1 MRENPFNPF
10 IPIAIGNRKKLRA
23 LASRGHNKNSLQFS
37 TEIRIRKTE
46 VLNTL
51 ANYNSTIKISIKM
64 AEQSS
69 IQCPNCGTPIDVNDV
84 LKHQLEDS
92 IRKEFQQKANI
103 QNREL
108 ELKNEQLEKAKAEF
122 EAKKKQENE
131 LFAERLEREKKTAEK
146 EISEKLKAKLEEENK
161 DRLLLMEKELS
172 EKSEKIR
179 ELNKMEGEI
188 AKLQREKLE
197 MKEAIQAE
205 AEKQLNAQ
213 LALEREKIRKQEDD
227 KNELKFKELQKQLEE
242 QKKLTEEMKRKQE
255 QGSMQLQGEVM
266 ELAIEEW
273 LANNFP
279 LDSIDEVKK
288 GANGADCLQIV
299 NTREH
304 QNCGSIYYESKRT
317 KAFQPSWI
325 EKFKNDIRTKRANIG
340 VLVTEVM
347 PSGMERMGM
356 RDGIWICTYEEFKGL
371 SAVLRQSLIQINQA
385 VQAQENK
392 GDKMSM
398 LYDFLTSNEFRLQ
411 IEGIVE
417 GFTQMQNDLE
427 SEKRAMQR
435 IWKQREKQIEK
446 VVHNTLGMYGSIR
459 GIAGNA
465 VQSVKALEL
474 DFIEEEQ
481 EDEEPKELFE

>member
-1 MRENPFNPF
+1 MRENP
-10 IPIAIGNRKKLRA
+10 IQSLQSVAKKTLRLSA
-23 LASRGHNKNSLQFS
+23 FVAYNKKSLQFS
-37 TEIRIRKTE
+37 TGNRITKRE
-46 VLNTL
+46 LLNIL
-51 ANYNSTIKISIKM
+51 ANSNSTIKFQYKM

-92 IRKEFQQKANI
+92 IRKEFQQKASI
-103 QNREL
+103 QNREI
-108 ELKNEQLEKAKAEF
+108 ELKNEQFEKAKAEF

-131 LFAERLEREKKTAEK
+131 LFAERLERERKIAEK
-146 EISEKLKAKLEEENK
+146 EISEKLKIKLEEENK

-197 MKEAIQAE
+197 MKDAIQAE

-213 LALEREKIRKQEDD
+213 LTLEREKIRKQEDD

-347 PSGMERMGM
+347 PNGMERMGM

-417 GFTQMQNDLE
+417 GFTQMQSDLD

-474 DFIEEEQ
+474 DFIEEESENE
-481 EDEEPKELFE
+481 EDPKELFE

>member
-1 MRENPFNPF
+1 
-10 IPIAIGNRKKLRA
+10 
-23 LASRGHNKNSLQFS
+23 
-37 TEIRIRKTE
+37 
-46 VLNTL
+46 
-51 ANYNSTIKISIKM
+51 M

-69 IQCPNCGTPIDVNDV
+69 IQCPNCGTIIDVNDI

-92 IRKEFQQKANI
+92 IRKEFQQKATA
-103 QNREL
+103 QTKEL
-108 ELKNEQLEKAKAEF
+108 ELKNEQFEKAKSEF
-122 EAKKKQENE
+122 EAKKKHENE

-146 EISEKLKAKLEEENK
+146 EITEKLKTKLEEENK
-161 DRLLLMEKELS
+161 DRLLSMEKELS
-172 EKSEKIR
+172 EKSEKLR

-197 MKEAIQAE
+197 MKEAIE
-205 AEKQLNAQ
+205 AESQKQLNAT
-213 LALEREKIRKQEDD
+213 LVLERDKIRKQEEE
-227 KNELKFKELQKQLEE
+227 KNELKIKEYQKQSDD
-242 QKKLTEEMKRKQE
+242 QKKLIEEMKRKQE

-273 LANNFP
+273 LASNFP

-299 NTREH
+299 NTREV
-304 QNCGSIYYESKRT
+304 QNCGTIYYESKRT
-317 KAFQPSWI
+317 KAFQPAWI
-325 EKFKNDIRTKRANIG
+325 EKFKNDIRDKKANIG

-347 PSGMERMGM
+347 PAGMDRMGM

-371 SAVLRQSLIQINQA
+371 SAVLRQSLIQVSQA

-392 GDKMSM
+392 GDKMAM
-398 LYDFLTSNEFRLQ
+398 LYDFLTTNEFRLQ

-417 GFTQMQNDLE
+417 GFTQMQSDLD

-446 VVHNTLGMYGSIR
+446 VVNNTLGMYGSIR

-465 VQSVKALEL
+465 VQTVRALEL
-474 DFIEEEQ
+474 DFVDDQTEELE
-481 EDEEPKELFE
+481 

>member
-1 MRENPFNPF
+1 
-10 IPIAIGNRKKLRA
+10 
-23 LASRGHNKNSLQFS
+23 
-37 TEIRIRKTE
+37 
-46 VLNTL
+46 
-51 ANYNSTIKISIKM
+51 M

-92 IRKEFQQKANI
+92 IRKEFQQKASI
-103 QNREL
+103 QNREI
-108 ELKNEQLEKAKAEF
+108 ELKNEQFEKAKAEF

-131 LFAERLEREKKTAEK
+131 LFAERLERERKIAEK
-146 EISEKLKAKLEEENK
+146 EISEKLKIKLDEENK
-161 DRLLLMEKELS
+161 DRLILMEKELS
-172 EKSEKIR
+172 EKSDKIR
-179 ELNKMEGEI
+179 ELNKMQGEI

-197 MKEAIQAE
+197 MKEAIEAE
-205 AEKQLNAQ
+205 AQKQLNAT
-213 LALEREKIRKQEDD
+213 LVLERDKIRKQEEE
-227 KNELKFKELQKQLEE
+227 KNELKIKEYQKQSDD
-242 QKKLTEEMKRKQE
+242 QKKLIEEMKRKQE

-299 NTREH
+299 NTREL

-371 SAVLRQSLIQINQA
+371 SAVLRQSLIQVSQA

-417 GFTQMQNDLE
+417 GFTQMQNDLD

-465 VQSVKALEL
+465 VQTVRALEL
-474 DFIEEEQ
+474 DFIEEDES
-481 EDEEPKELFE
+481 EDPKELFE

>member
-1 MRENPFNPF
+1 
-10 IPIAIGNRKKLRA
+10 
-23 LASRGHNKNSLQFS
+23 
-37 TEIRIRKTE
+37 
-46 VLNTL
+46 
-51 ANYNSTIKISIKM
+51 M

-69 IQCPNCGTPIDVNDV
+69 IICPNCGTPIDVNDV

-92 IRKEFQQKANI
+92 IRKEFQQKANA
-103 QNREL
+103 QSREL
-108 ELKNEQLEKAKAEF
+108 ELKNEQFEKAKADF

-146 EISEKLKAKLEEENK
+146 EITEKLKTKLEEENK
-161 DRLLLMEKELS
+161 DRLTLMEKELS
-172 EKSEKIR
+172 EKSEKLR
-179 ELNKMEGEI
+179 ELNKMTGEI

-197 MKEAIQAE
+197 MKDAIEAE
-205 AEKQLNAQ
+205 AQKQLNST
-213 LALEREKIRKQEDD
+213 LVLERDKIRKQEEE
-227 KNELKFKELQKQLEE
+227 KNELKIKEYQKQSDD
-242 QKKLTEEMKRKQE
+242 QKKLIEEMKRKQE

-279 LDSIDEVKK
+279 LDSIDEIKK

-299 NTREH
+299 NTREL

-347 PSGMERMGM
+347 PAGMDRMGM

-371 SAVLRQSLIQINQA
+371 SAVLRQSLIQVSQA

-417 GFTQMQNDLE
+417 GFTQMQSDLD

-465 VQSVKALEL
+465 VQTVRALEL
-474 DFIEEEQ
+474 DFIEEEK
-481 EDEEPKELFE
+481 EDPKELFE

>member
-1 MRENPFNPF
+1 
-10 IPIAIGNRKKLRA
+10 
-23 LASRGHNKNSLQFS
+23 
-37 TEIRIRKTE
+37 
-46 VLNTL
+46 
-51 ANYNSTIKISIKM
+51 M

-69 IQCPNCGTPIDVNDV
+69 IQCPNCGTIIDVNDI

-92 IRKEFQQKANI
+92 IRKEFQQKATA
-103 QNREL
+103 QTKEL
-108 ELKNEQLEKAKAEF
+108 ELKNEQFEKAKTEF

-131 LFAERLEREKKTAEK
+131 LFAERLDREKKVAEK
-146 EISEKLKAKLEEENK
+146 EITEKLKTKLDEENK
-161 DRLLLMEKELS
+161 DRLLSMEKELS
-172 EKSEKIR
+172 EKSEKLR

-197 MKEAIQAE
+197 MKEAIE
-205 AEKQLNAQ
+205 AESQKQLNAA
-213 LALEREKIRKQEDD
+213 LVLERDKIRKQEEE
-227 KNELKFKELQKQLEE
+227 KNELKIKEYQKQSDD
-242 QKKLTEEMKRKQE
+242 QKKLIEEMKRKQE

-273 LANNFP
+273 LASNFP

-299 NTREH
+299 NTREL

-317 KAFQPSWI
+317 KAFQPAWI
-325 EKFKNDIRTKRANIG
+325 EKFKNDIRDKKANIG

-347 PSGMERMGM
+347 PAGMDRMGM

-371 SAVLRQSLIQINQA
+371 SAVLRQSLIQVSQA

-392 GDKMSM
+392 GDKMAM

-417 GFTQMQNDLE
+417 GFTQMQSDLD

-446 VVHNTLGMYGSIR
+446 VVNNTLGMYGSIR

-465 VQSVKALEL
+465 VQTVRALEL
-474 DFIEEEQ
+474 DFVDDQTEELE
-481 EDEEPKELFE
+481 

>member
-1 MRENPFNPF
+1 
-10 IPIAIGNRKKLRA
+10 
-23 LASRGHNKNSLQFS
+23 
-37 TEIRIRKTE
+37 
-46 VLNTL
+46 
-51 ANYNSTIKISIKM
+51 M

-69 IQCPNCGTPIDVNDV
+69 IQCPNCGTTIDVNDI

-92 IRKEFQQKANI
+92 IRKEFQQKATA
-103 QNREL
+103 QAKEL
-108 ELKNEQLEKAKAEF
+108 EFKNEQFEKAKADF

-146 EISEKLKAKLEEENK
+146 EITEKLKTKLEEENK
-161 DRLLLMEKELS
+161 DRLTLMEKELS
-172 EKSEKIR
+172 EKSEKLR
-179 ELNKMEGEI
+179 ELNKMTGEI

-197 MKEAIQAE
+197 MKEAIEAE
-205 AEKQLNAQ
+205 AQKQLNAT
-213 LALEREKIRKQEDD
+213 LVLERDKIRKQEEE
-227 KNELKFKELQKQLEE
+227 KNELKIKEYQKQSDD
-242 QKKLTEEMKRKQE
+242 QKKLIEEMKRKQE

-299 NTREH
+299 NTREL

-317 KAFQPSWI
+317 KSFQPAWI

-347 PSGMERMGM
+347 PAGMDRMGM

-371 SAVLRQSLIQINQA
+371 SAVLRQSLIQVSQA

-417 GFTQMQNDLE
+417 GFTQMQGDLDA
-427 SEKRAMQR
+427 EKRAMQR

-465 VQSVKALEL
+465 VQTVRALEL
-474 DFIEEEQ
+474 DFIEEE
-481 EDEEPKELFE
+481 EEEKPKELE

>member
-1 MRENPFNPF
+1 
-10 IPIAIGNRKKLRA
+10 
-23 LASRGHNKNSLQFS
+23 
-37 TEIRIRKTE
+37 
-46 VLNTL
+46 
-51 ANYNSTIKISIKM
+51 M

-69 IQCPNCGTPIDVNDV
+69 IICPNCGTPIDVNDV

-92 IRKEFQQKANI
+92 IRKEFQQKANA
-103 QNREL
+103 QTREL
-108 ELKNEQLEKAKAEF
+108 ELKNEQFEKAKADF

-146 EISEKLKAKLEEENK
+146 EITEKLKAKLEEENK
-161 DRLLLMEKELS
+161 DRLTLMEKELS
-172 EKSEKIR
+172 EKSEKLR
-179 ELNKMEGEI
+179 ELNKMAGEI

-197 MKEAIQAE
+197 MKEAIEAE
-205 AEKQLNAQ
+205 AQKQLNAT
-213 LALEREKIRKQEDD
+213 LILERDKIRKQEEE
-227 KNELKFKELQKQLEE
+227 KNELKIKEYQKQSDD
-242 QKKLTEEMKRKQE
+242 QKKLIEEMKRKQE

-347 PSGMERMGM
+347 PAGMDRMGM

-371 SAVLRQSLIQINQA
+371 SAVLRQSLIQVSQA

-417 GFTQMQNDLE
+417 GFTQMQGDLDA
-427 SEKRAMQR
+427 EKRAMQR

-465 VQSVKALEL
+465 VQTVRALEL
-474 DFIEEEQ
+474 DFIEEEN
-481 EDEEPKELFE
+481 EDPNDLKDLL

>member
-1 MRENPFNPF
+1 
-10 IPIAIGNRKKLRA
+10 
-23 LASRGHNKNSLQFS
+23 
-37 TEIRIRKTE
+37 
-46 VLNTL
+46 
-51 ANYNSTIKISIKM
+51 M

-69 IQCPNCGTPIDVNDV
+69 IQCPNCGTTIDVNDI

-92 IRKEFQQKANI
+92 IRKEFQQKANA
-103 QNREL
+103 QAKEL
-108 ELKNEQLEKAKAEF
+108 ELKNEQFEKAKTEF
-122 EAKKKQENE
+122 EAKKKHENE
-131 LFAERLEREKKTAEK
+131 LFAERLEREKKVAEK
-146 EISEKLKAKLEEENK
+146 EITEKLKTKLDEENK

-172 EKSEKIR
+172 EKSEKLR
-179 ELNKMEGEI
+179 ELSKMQGEI

-197 MKEAIQAE
+197 MKDAIQAE
-205 AEKQLNAQ
+205 AEKQLNAT
-213 LALEREKIRKQEDD
+213 LVLERDKIRKQEEE
-227 KNELKFKELQKQLEE
+227 KNELKIKEYQKQSDD
-242 QKKLTEEMKRKQE
+242 QKKLIEEMKRKQE

-279 LDSIDEVKK
+279 LDTIDEIKK

-299 NTREH
+299 NTREL

-317 KAFQPSWI
+317 KAFQPAWI

-347 PSGMERMGM
+347 PAGMDRMGM

-371 SAVLRQSLIQINQA
+371 SAVLRQSLIQVSQA

-417 GFTQMQNDLE
+417 GFTQMQSDLD

-446 VVHNTLGMYGSIR
+446 VIHNTLGMYGSIR

-465 VQSVKALEL
+465 VQTVRALEL
-474 DFIEEEQ
+474 DFIEGEEK
-481 EDEEPKELFE
+481 EENPKELLD

>member
-1 MRENPFNPF
+1 
-10 IPIAIGNRKKLRA
+10 
-23 LASRGHNKNSLQFS
+23 
-37 TEIRIRKTE
+37 
-46 VLNTL
+46 
-51 ANYNSTIKISIKM
+51 M

-69 IQCPNCGTPIDVNDV
+69 IICPNCGTPIDVNDV

-92 IRKEFQQKANI
+92 IRKEFQQKANA
-103 QNREL
+103 QSREL
-108 ELKNEQLEKAKAEF
+108 ELKNEQFEKAKADF

-146 EISEKLKAKLEEENK
+146 EITEKLKTKLEEENR
-161 DRLLLMEKELS
+161 DRLTLMEKELS
-172 EKSEKIR
+172 EKSEKLR
-179 ELNKMEGEI
+179 ELNKMTGEI

-197 MKEAIQAE
+197 MKEAIEAE
-205 AEKQLNAQ
+205 AQKQLNAT
-213 LALEREKIRKQEDD
+213 LVLERDKIRKQEEE
-227 KNELKFKELQKQLEE
+227 KNELKIKEYQKQSDD
-242 QKKLTEEMKRKQE
+242 QKKLIEEMKRKQE

-317 KAFQPSWI
+317 KAFQPAWI
-325 EKFKNDIRTKRANIG
+325 EKFKNDIRLKRANIG

-347 PSGMERMGM
+347 PSGMDRMGM

-371 SAVLRQSLIQINQA
+371 SAVLRQSLIQVSQA

-417 GFTQMQNDLE
+417 GFTQMQGDLDA
-427 SEKRAMQR
+427 EKRAMQR

-465 VQSVKALEL
+465 VQTVRALEL
-474 DFIEEEQ
+474 DFIEEEN
-481 EDEEPKELFE
+481 EDPKELFE

>member
-1 MRENPFNPF
+1 
-10 IPIAIGNRKKLRA
+10 
-23 LASRGHNKNSLQFS
+23 
-37 TEIRIRKTE
+37 
-46 VLNTL
+46 
-51 ANYNSTIKISIKM
+51 M

-69 IQCPNCGTPIDVNDV
+69 IQCPNCGTIIDVNDI

-92 IRKEFQQKANI
+92 IRKEFQQKSTA
-103 QNREL
+103 QTKEL
-108 ELKNEQLEKAKAEF
+108 ELKNEQFEKAKSEF

-146 EISEKLKAKLEEENK
+146 EITEKLKTKLEEENK
-161 DRLLLMEKELS
+161 DRLLSMEKELS
-172 EKSEKIR
+172 EKSEKLR
-179 ELNKMEGEI
+179 ELNKMQGEI

-197 MKEAIQAE
+197 MKEAIE
-205 AEKQLNAQ
+205 AESQKQLNAA
-213 LALEREKIRKQEDD
+213 LVLERDKIRKQEEE
-227 KNELKFKELQKQLEE
+227 KNELKIKEYQKQSDD
-242 QKKLTEEMKRKQE
+242 QKKLIEEMKRKQE

-273 LANNFP
+273 LASNFP

-299 NTREH
+299 NTREV

-317 KAFQPSWI
+317 KAFQPAWI
-325 EKFKNDIRTKRANIG
+325 EKFKNDIRDKKANIG

-347 PSGMERMGM
+347 PAGMDRMGM

-371 SAVLRQSLIQINQA
+371 SAVLRQSLIQVSQA

-392 GDKMSM
+392 GDKMAM

-417 GFTQMQNDLE
+417 GFTQMQSDLD

-446 VVHNTLGMYGSIR
+446 VVNNTLGMYGSIR

-465 VQSVKALEL
+465 VQTVRALEL
-474 DFIEEEQ
+474 DFIEDD
-481 EDEEPKELFE
+481 EDEEKTKELE

>member
-1 MRENPFNPF
+1 
-10 IPIAIGNRKKLRA
+10 
-23 LASRGHNKNSLQFS
+23 
-37 TEIRIRKTE
+37 
-46 VLNTL
+46 
-51 ANYNSTIKISIKM
+51 M

-69 IQCPNCGTPIDVNDV
+69 IQCPNCGTIIDVNDI

-92 IRKEFQQKANI
+92 IRKEFQQKATA
-103 QNREL
+103 QTKEL
-108 ELKNEQLEKAKAEF
+108 ELKNEQFEKAKAEF

-131 LFAERLEREKKTAEK
+131 LFTERLDREKKVAEK
-146 EISEKLKAKLEEENK
+146 EITEKLKTKLAEENK
-161 DRLLLMEKELS
+161 DRLLSMEKELS
-172 EKSEKIR
+172 EKSEKLR

-197 MKEAIQAE
+197 MKEAIE
-205 AEKQLNAQ
+205 AESQKQLNAA
-213 LALEREKIRKQEDD
+213 LVLERDKIRKQEEE
-227 KNELKFKELQKQLEE
+227 KNELKIKEYQKQSDD
-242 QKKLTEEMKRKQE
+242 QKKLIEEMKRKQE

-273 LANNFP
+273 LASNFP

-299 NTREH
+299 NTREL

-317 KAFQPSWI
+317 KAFQPAWI
-325 EKFKNDIRTKRANIG
+325 EKFKNDIRDKKANIG

-347 PSGMERMGM
+347 PAGMDRMGM

-371 SAVLRQSLIQINQA
+371 SAVLRQSLIQVSQA

-392 GDKMSM
+392 GDKMAM

-417 GFTQMQNDLE
+417 GFTQMQTDLD

-446 VVHNTLGMYGSIR
+446 VVNNTLGMYGSIR

-465 VQSVKALEL
+465 VQTVRALEL
-474 DFIEEEQ
+474 DFIDDQTEELE
-481 EDEEPKELFE
+481 